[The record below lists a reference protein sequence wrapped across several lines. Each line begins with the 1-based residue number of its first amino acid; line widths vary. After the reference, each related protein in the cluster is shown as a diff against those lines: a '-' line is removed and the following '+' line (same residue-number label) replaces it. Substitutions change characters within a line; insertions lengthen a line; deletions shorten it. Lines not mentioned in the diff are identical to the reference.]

1 MSLPLDAV
9 MGAFDR
15 DGDPDSAVD
24 YAKGDS
30 VDSIDAAVGAA
41 GKARSKAAEAYPPPA
56 VSKAEELRI

>member
-1 MSLPLDAV
+1 

-30 VDSIDAAVGAA
+30 VYSIDAAVGAA